1 MAKSALTWVPPKD
14 SKAHQIFI
22 VKAVEAGFSATVV
35 RDFFYQI
42 NAHPELISFVQIS
55 RNLIDILQL
64 PCDEWQDN
72 EAGID
77 FRAWQSLCQWATEN
91 AQSLTD
97 AIGPS
102 FDERPKRHR
111 HNPLLR
117 KGVTRHPLYSA
128 LWNVQENPE
137 LRSHYA
143 AVQAQALYAHA
154 LAIQEAHTAEAY
166 ESYDGDNPLLDSPRS
181 ASAMGYTVRALSY
194 AVAEDELLVLQ
205 PFVSPKTFG
214 SEVRACLW
222 SMDFAGESAEILQ
235 VDKAKEKRQN
245 GLRDLV
251 YFVERAHGNK
261 SWAFRESYGLKEG
274 SGGGIA
280 EPGHVDFQT
289 MASGLEV
296 NLGTGVSDRFVPALP
311 PKGSIAGRLKV
322 DESPFDDGEGSYF
335 FSDEEE
341 SGTSDGAKAS
351 NPTASFLRARNQA
364 RHIAMANQYLPWRY
378 ESLTDQEIHNIA
390 MAASSY
396 LNRPA
401 LISGS
406 KQEKAFYELALL
418 TLIVLWTGVS
428 WGKAIRLRIQR
439 GRFKRRKRCEESE
452 DLEEQYLRLSMSPGR
467 NLWCIESTYP
477 EYKTQLKVPV
487 ETTRPIFDY
496 VLLPDLYGLTDR
508 VLDLLKLR
516 GKKPSPK
523 AKVFTHSAKLYRK
536 AFKKL
541 VHDAG
546 ESERVTWGRW
556 EKVMFDAIT
565 AETGDVVDAVAITGE
580 PHALAQTKCFYYS
593 PNAGDLTDRYVTV
606 ATQLAKQAELPL
618 EVDGG
623 SHFIGAEYRKGHVG
637 SRACASKLA
646 VMNAVSNL
654 KARLGAARTYD
665 QWSDFAEYH
674 NVFTFYT
681 VQMLAFA
688 TGYRAVKTPLFSL
701 EEINGQLRLT
711 ALSDK
716 DNEQKRKTRLS
727 YLPDM
732 VLRQLEHYE
741 LHLKVLEASN
751 DFRLKSQAETEK
763 ETCFFL
769 RSADGRDGKLVV
781 SPKTMLRHLDEF
793 LGLPAN
799 AHRRFMRTEL
809 READCPPDYVNA
821 FMGHASFGE
830 EPWSRYSSLSSRQYR
845 DMMTRYLEPI
855 MEELGFTPVA
865 SRLAGGVSR

>member
-1 MAKSALTWVPPKD
+1 MANNALTWVAPKD

-22 VKAVEAGFSATVV
+22 AKAVEVGFSAAVV

-72 EAGID
+72 EAGIN

-91 AQSLTD
+91 AQALQD

-128 LWNVQENPE
+128 LWNIQENPE
-137 LRSHYA
+137 LRSRYA
-143 AVQAQALYAHA
+143 ALQAQVLYAHA
-154 LAIQEAHTAEAY
+154 LAIQETHTVEDY

-181 ASAMGYTVRALSY
+181 ASAMGYTVRALSH
-194 AVAEDELLVLQ
+194 AVAEDELLAIQ
-205 PFVSPKTFG
+205 PFVYPKKFG
-214 SEVRACLW
+214 REVGVSLW
-222 SMDFAGESAEILQ
+222 SMELAGQSGEIHQ
-235 VDKAKEKRQN
+235 VDKAKEKRQD
-245 GLRDLV
+245 GVRDLV

-261 SWAFRESYGLKEG
+261 SWAFRESYGREDG
-274 SGGGIA
+274 SGGGTA
-280 EPGHVDFQT
+280 EPGHVDLQT
-289 MASGLEV
+289 LTSGLKV

-311 PKGSIAGRLKV
+311 PTGSIAGRLKV

-335 FSDEEE
+335 FSDADK
-341 SGTSDGAKAS
+341 SGAADGSKAS
-351 NPTASFLRARNQA
+351 NPASSFLRARNQA

-390 MAASSY
+390 SAASNY
-396 LNRPA
+396 LNLPA
-401 LISGS
+401 LFSMS
-406 KQEKAFYELALL
+406 TEEKGFHELALL

-428 WGKAIRLRIQR
+428 WERAIGLRIQPVDAK
-439 GRFKRRKRCEESE
+439 KRSHASLC
-452 DLEEQYLRLSMSPGR
+452 LITTPTR
-467 NLWCIESTYP
+467 NRWRIRSTFP
-477 EYKTQLKVPV
+477 EYKTQIKVPEESV
-487 ETTRPIFDY
+487 RPMLEH
-496 VLLPDLYGLTDR
+496 VLIPDLSGLGDQ
-508 VLDLLKLR
+508 VLNLLKRR
-516 GKKPSPK
+516 GQKPSPK
-523 AKVFTHSAKLYRK
+523 TKVFTYAENQYRR

-541 VHDAG
+541 VQDAG

-565 AETGDVVDAVAITGE
+565 TETGDVVDAVAITGE
-580 PHALAQTKCFYYS
+580 PHVLAQTKCFYYS
-593 PNAGDLTDRYVTV
+593 PNVGDLVDRYVRV
-606 ATQLAKQAELPL
+606 ATQLAKQAELP
-618 EVDGG
+618 VG
-623 SHFIGAEYRKGHVG
+623 SAEESYVIEAEHHPGYVG
-637 SRACASKLA
+637 SRACASKPA
-646 VMNAVSNL
+646 VVAAVSDL
-654 KARLGAARTYD
+654 KSRLGTARIYD
-665 QWSDFAEYH
+665 LWSDFAEYH

-741 LHLKVLEASN
+741 QHLKVLEATN
-751 DFRLKSQAETEK
+751 DFRFKSSFETEK

-781 SPKTMLRHLDEF
+781 SPKTMVCHLDEF

-845 DMMTRYLEPI
+845 DMMTQYLEPI

-865 SRLAGGVSR
+865 SRLAGGVSI

>member
-1 MAKSALTWVPPKD
+1 MAKKALTWVAPKD

-22 VKAVEAGFSATVV
+22 AKAVEAGFSVAVV

-55 RNLIDILQL
+55 RNLIDIFQL
-64 PCDEWQDN
+64 PCDDWQNN

-77 FRAWQSLCQWATEN
+77 FMAWQSLCKWVTET
-91 AQSLTD
+91 AQVLKE
-97 AIGPS
+97 AIGRS
-102 FDERPKRHR
+102 FDAQPKRHR

-137 LRSHYA
+137 LRPHYA
-143 AVQAQALYAHA
+143 ALQAQALYAHS
-154 LAIQEAHTAEAY
+154 LAIQETHTVEAY
-166 ESYDGDNPLLDSPRS
+166 ERYDGDSPLLDSPRS
-181 ASAMGYTVRALSY
+181 ASAMCYAVRALSH
-194 AVAEDELLVLQ
+194 AVAQDELLAIQPYASPKMFGREVRVCLWLLDRVGESGEVLQ
-205 PFVSPKTFG
+205 F
-214 SEVRACLW
+214 
-222 SMDFAGESAEILQ
+222 
-235 VDKAKEKRQN
+235 DKATEKRQY

-251 YFVERAHGNK
+251 YFVERAHGHK
-261 SWAFRESYGLKEG
+261 SWAFRESLGREEG
-274 SGGGIA
+274 SGGGSA

-289 MASGLEV
+289 ISSGLEV
-296 NLGTGVSDRFVPALP
+296 NLGGGVPGRFVPALP
-311 PKGSIAGRLKV
+311 SSGSIAGLLKS
-322 DESPFDDGEGSYF
+322 DEAPFDDGDGSYF
-335 FSDEEE
+335 FSDEDG
-341 SGTSDGAKAS
+341 SGTPGDDKGS
-351 NPTASFLRARNQA
+351 NPASSFLRARNQA

-390 MAASSY
+390 SAASSY
-396 LNRPA
+396 LNLPE
-401 LISGS
+401 LFSS
-406 KQEKAFYELALL
+406 STEEKGFHELALL

-428 WGKAIRLRIQR
+428 WERATGLRIQPMDAKQR
-439 GRFKRRKRCEESE
+439 SHASLCLITTSA
-452 DLEEQYLRLSMSPGR
+452 R
-467 NLWCIESTYP
+467 NFWRIRSTFP
-477 EYKTQLKVPV
+477 EYKTQIEVPEESV
-487 ETTRPIFDY
+487 RPMLEH
-496 VLLPDLYGLTDR
+496 VLIPDLSGLGDR
-508 VLDLLKLR
+508 VLELLKLR

-523 AKVFTHSAKLYRK
+523 TKLFTHSAKQYRK
-536 AFKKL
+536 AFNKL
-541 VHDAG
+541 VQDAG

-580 PHALAQTKCFYYS
+580 PHVLAQTKCFYYS
-593 PNAGDLTDRYVTV
+593 PNVGDLIDRYVKVT
-606 ATQLAKQAELPL
+606 TQLAKEAELPL
-618 EVDGG
+618 ESDEA
-623 SHFIGAEYRKGHVG
+623 SHLIGVEHRKGYVG
-637 SRACASKLA
+637 SRACASKPA
-646 VMNAVSNL
+646 VVNAVSDL

-665 QWSDFAEYH
+665 LWNDFTEYH

-727 YLPDM
+727 YLPDI
-732 VLRQLEHYE
+732 VLKQLENYE
-741 LHLKVLEASN
+741 QHLKVLEATN
-751 DFRLKSQAETEK
+751 DFRLKSQTETEK

-781 SPKTMLRHLDEF
+781 SPKTMVRHLDEF

-809 READCPPDYVNA
+809 READCPADYVNA

-845 DMMTRYLEPI
+845 DMMTQYLEPI

-865 SRLAGGVSR
+865 SRLAEGASR

>member
-1 MAKSALTWVPPKD
+1 VSKKALTWVAPKD

-22 VKAVEAGFSATVV
+22 AKAVEAGFSAPGV

-55 RNLIDILQL
+55 RNLIDIFQL

-91 AQSLTD
+91 AQALTE

-102 FDERPKRHR
+102 FDARPKHHR
-111 HNPLLR
+111 NNPLVR
-117 KGVTRHPLYSA
+117 KGVTRHPIYSA
-128 LWNVQENPE
+128 LWNIQENSE
-137 LRSHYA
+137 LRSRYA
-143 AVQAQALYAHA
+143 ALQAQALYAHA
-154 LAIQEAHTAEAY
+154 LAIQEAHNAEVY

-181 ASAMGYTVRALSY
+181 ASDMGYAIRALSH
-194 AVAEDELLVLQ
+194 AFAEDELLAIQ

-214 SEVRACLW
+214 REVRACLW
-222 SMDFAGESAEILQ
+222 SMELAGQSGQIHQ
-235 VDKAKEKRQN
+235 VDKAKKKRQD
-245 GLRDLV
+245 GVRYLV

-261 SWAFRESYGLKEG
+261 SWAFRESYGREEG
-274 SGGGIA
+274 SGGGAA
-280 EPGHVDFQT
+280 ETGYVDPQSI
-289 MASGLEV
+289 ASGLKV
-296 NLGTGVSDRFVPALP
+296 KLGTGVSDRFVPALP
-311 PKGSIAGRLKV
+311 PKGSIVGRLKV

-341 SGTSDGAKAS
+341 SGASGGAKAS
-351 NPTASFLRARNQA
+351 NPASSFLRARNQA

-390 MAASSY
+390 STASSY
-396 LNRPA
+396 LNLPA
-401 LISGS
+401 LFSS
-406 KQEKAFYELALL
+406 STEEKGFHELALL

-428 WGKAIRLRIQR
+428 WERATGLRIQPIGAKQR
-439 GRFKRRKRCEESE
+439 SHASLC
-452 DLEEQYLRLSMSPGR
+452 LITTPAR
-467 NLWCIESTYP
+467 NCWRIRSTFP
-477 EYKTQLKVPV
+477 EYKTQIKVPEESV
-487 ETTRPIFDY
+487 RPMLEH
-496 VLLPDLYGLTDR
+496 VLIPDLSGLGDR

-516 GKKPSPK
+516 GQKRSPK
-523 AKVFTHSAKLYRK
+523 TKVFTHSAKQYRK
-536 AFKKL
+536 AFNKL
-541 VHDAG
+541 VQDAG

-580 PHALAQTKCFYYS
+580 PHVLAQTKCFYYS
-593 PNAGDLTDRYVTV
+593 PNVGDLIDRYVAV

-618 EVDGG
+618 GGEPLEGDGG
-623 SHFIGAEYRKGHVG
+623 GHLIGAEYHKGYVG

-646 VMNAVSNL
+646 VVNAVSDL

-665 QWSDFAEYH
+665 LWSDFAEYH

-716 DNEQKRKTRLS
+716 DNEQKRKARLS

-732 VLRQLEHYE
+732 VWRQLEHYE
-741 LHLKVLEASN
+741 LHLKVLEATN

-769 RSADGRDGKLVV
+769 RSANGRDGKLVV
-781 SPKTMLRHLDEF
+781 SPKTMVSHLDEF

-845 DMMTRYLEPI
+845 DMMTQYLEPI

>member
-1 MAKSALTWVPPKD
+1 MAKNALTWVAPKD
-14 SKAHQIFI
+14 GKAHQIFI
-22 VKAVEAGFSATVV
+22 AKAVEAGFSAAVV

-77 FRAWQSLCQWATEN
+77 FRAWQSLCRWATEN
-91 AQSLTD
+91 AHALTD

-128 LWNVQENPE
+128 LWNVQENPR

-143 AVQAQALYAHA
+143 ALQAQVLYAHA

-214 SEVRACLW
+214 REVGACLW
-222 SMDFAGESAEILQ
+222 SMDLAGQSGEVLL

-251 YFVERAHGNK
+251 YFVERAHGK
-261 SWAFRESYGLKEG
+261 RSWAFRESHGPKEG
-274 SGGGIA
+274 SGGGKS

-341 SGTSDGAKAS
+341 SGTSGGAKVS
-351 NPTASFLRARNQA
+351 NPAASFLRARNQA

-378 ESLTDQEIHNIA
+378 ESLTDQEIHNVA
-390 MAASSY
+390 MAALSY
-396 LNRPA
+396 LNRPV

-406 KQEKAFYELALL
+406 KEEKVFHELALL

-428 WGKAIRLRIQR
+428 WERAIGLRIQR
-439 GRFKRRKRCEESE
+439 GRFKRRKRYEEP
-452 DLEEQYLRLSMSPGR
+452 EEQYLRLSLSPVR
-467 NLWCIESTYP
+467 NLWCIESTFP
-477 EYKTQLKVPV
+477 EYKTELKVP
-487 ETTRPIFDY
+487 EESGRKILDN
-496 VLLPDLYGLTDR
+496 VLLPDLCGLTDR
-508 VLDLLKLR
+508 VLDLLKRR
-516 GKKPSPK
+516 GQKPSPK
-523 AKVFTHSAKLYRK
+523 TKVFTHSAKLYRK

-580 PHALAQTKCFYYS
+580 PHVLAQTKCFYFS
-593 PNAGDLTDRYVTV
+593 PNVGDLIDRYVAV
-606 ATQLAKQAELPL
+606 AAQLAKQAELPL
-618 EVDGG
+618 DSDEGG
-623 SHFIGAEYRKGHVG
+623 HLIGAEQRKVYVG
-637 SRACASKLA
+637 SRACASKPA
-646 VMNAVSNL
+646 VVNAVSDL

-665 QWSDFAEYH
+665 LWSDFAEYH

-727 YLPDM
+727 YLPNM

-741 LHLKVLEASN
+741 QHLKVLEATN
-751 DFRLKSQAETEK
+751 DFRFKSSFETEK

-769 RSADGRDGKLVV
+769 RSADGRDGKLLVG
-781 SPKTMLRHLDEF
+781 PKTMVRHLDEF

>member
-1 MAKSALTWVPPKD
+1 MAKKALTWVAPKD

-22 VKAVEAGFSATVV
+22 AKAVEAGFSAAVV

-55 RNLIDILQL
+55 RNLIDIFQL
-64 PCDEWQDN
+64 PCDEWQNN

-91 AQSLTD
+91 AQALTD

-128 LWNVQENPE
+128 LWNIQENSE
-137 LRSHYA
+137 LRSRYA
-143 AVQAQALYAHA
+143 ALQAQVLYAHA
-154 LAIQEAHTAEAY
+154 LAIQEAHNAEVY
-166 ESYDGDNPLLDSPRS
+166 ESYDGENPLLDSPRS
-181 ASAMGYTVRALSY
+181 ASAMGYTVRALSHG
-194 AVAEDELLVLQ
+194 AAEDELLAIQ

-214 SEVRACLW
+214 REVGVSLW
-222 SMDFAGESAEILQ
+222 SMELAGQSGGIHQ
-235 VDKAKEKRQN
+235 VDKAKEKRQD
-245 GLRDLV
+245 GVRGLV

-261 SWAFRESYGLKEG
+261 SWAFRESYGPKEG
-274 SGGGIA
+274 SGGGKS

-296 NLGTGVSDRFVPALP
+296 NLGTSVSDRFVPALP
-311 PKGSIAGRLKV
+311 PKGSIAGRLKA
-322 DESPFDDGEGSYF
+322 DESPFDDGEGFYF
-335 FSDEEE
+335 FWDEEE
-341 SGTSDGAKAS
+341 SGTSGGAGVS
-351 NPTASFLRARNQA
+351 NPAASFLRARNQA

-378 ESLTDQEIHNIA
+378 ESLTDQEIHNVA

-396 LNRPA
+396 LKLPA
-401 LISGS
+401 FISGS
-406 KQEKAFYELALL
+406 TEEKAFHELALL

-428 WGKAIRLRIQR
+428 WENAIRLRIQR

-452 DLEEQYLRLSMSPGR
+452 ESKEPYLRLLMSPVG
-467 NLWCIESTYP
+467 NLWCIESTFP

-487 ETTRPIFDY
+487 ESTRLIFDY
-496 VLLPDLYGLTDR
+496 VLLPDLCGLTDR

-523 AKVFTHSAKLYRK
+523 AKVFTHSAKQYRK
-536 AFKKL
+536 AFNKL

-565 AETGDVVDAVAITGE
+565 AETGDVVDAVAITGK
-580 PHALAQTKCFYYS
+580 PHVLAQTKCFYYS
-593 PNAGDLTDRYVTV
+593 PNVGDLIDRYVTV
-606 ATQLAKQAELPL
+606 ATQLTREAELPL
-618 EVDGG
+618 ESNGE
-623 SHFIGAEYRKGHVG
+623 SHLIGADYLKGYIG

-646 VMNAVSNL
+646 VVNAVSDL

-665 QWSDFAEYH
+665 LWNDFTEYH

-701 EEINGQLRLT
+701 EEINGQLGLT

-727 YLPDM
+727 YLPDI
-732 VLRQLEHYE
+732 VLKQLENYE
-741 LHLKVLEASN
+741 QHLKVLEATN
-751 DFRLKSQAETEK
+751 DFRLKSQTETEK

-781 SPKTMLRHLDEF
+781 SPKTMVRHLDEF

-809 READCPPDYVNA
+809 READCPADYVNA

-845 DMMTRYLEPI
+845 DMMTQYLEPI

-865 SRLAGGVSR
+865 SRLAEGASR